1 MRGRLVF
8 VSGICAIAI
17 APAAAVGQEPAPT
30 ATTVTAGVTGESIIV
45 SGTVLPA
52 QPGGPVSLTV
62 VRSKRKHAPYRRV
75 RSSEATINLEG
86 TFSTRMRR
94 KRKGN
99 CRLIAE
105 WAGDADSLPSSATV
119 GFRC

>member
-1 MRGRLVF
+1 MRWRVVF

-17 APAAAVGQEPAPT
+17 VPAAANGQDPAPT
-30 ATTVTAGVTGESIIV
+30 STSVAVGVTGESIHV
-45 SGTVLPA
+45 QGAVLPA
-52 QPGGPVSLTV
+52 QPGGPVNVTV
-62 VRSKRKHAPYRRV
+62 VRSKRKNAPYRRV
-75 RSSEATINLEG
+75 RSTVATINLEG
-86 TFSTRMRR
+86 SFSTKVNR

-105 WAGDADSLPSSATV
+105 WAGDADSLPSNATV